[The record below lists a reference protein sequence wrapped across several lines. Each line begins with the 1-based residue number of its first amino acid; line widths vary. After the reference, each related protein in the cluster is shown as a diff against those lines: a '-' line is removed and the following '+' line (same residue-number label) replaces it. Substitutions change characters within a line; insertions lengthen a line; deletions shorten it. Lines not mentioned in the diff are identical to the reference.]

1 RAEHPLLFP
10 LAQDKR
16 IQIVGIAY
24 NDKPGNTSAYLSEL
38 GNPYS
43 RVVVDQPG
51 RTAIDFG
58 LTGVPETYL
67 IDRDGVI
74 RFHLAGPLSED
85 VVENQLKPLIAE
97 LAK

>member
-1 RAEHPLLFP
+1 
-10 LAQDKR
+10 
-16 IQIVGIAY
+16 
-24 NDKPGNTSAYLSEL
+24 
-38 GNPYS
+38 
-43 RVVVDQPG
+43 VVDQSG